1 MAVLGGIVLLHRR
14 VPDSDG
20 GLTAQRPYIT
30 QLVDADGLRWRT
42 GEPEE
47 ITKAVLFLASDD
59 SSFVH
64 AEKLIVDG
72 GLIFKTSLRL
82 ELALLSPPHA
92 LCLNVLP
99 QFGGNQG
106 MQTGYGNYG

>member
-1 MAVLGGIVLLHRR
+1 
-14 VPDSDG
+14 
-20 GLTAQRPYIT
+20 
-30 QLVDADGLRWRT
+30 
-42 GEPEE
+42 
-47 ITKAVLFLASDD
+47 LFLASDD